1 MRPRVVFLL
10 TIPGVSPATRR
21 LLLLVALSVA
31 VGAIAGGA
39 AYLLVRTIALITNVA
54 LFGEVKWGEIPA
66 LSHLEAS
73 PRLPIVAGIGA
84 VLIATMARFT
94 PIIRGHG
101 IPEAMEAVLRNQSRI
116 APSTAVAKP
125 LSAAIAIGT
134 GGPFGAEGPIIVTG
148 GAIGSLVGQA
158 LRVTPSERKILLAC
172 GAAAGMAATFGA
184 PLASL
189 LLAIE
194 LLVFELSMRSLIPLV
209 VSTSIAGGIHSA
221 VFGSGPLFDVPPLE
235 YAGLSVLP
243 IFAVLGLACG
253 IVAMLVAQGLF
264 FAERSFRSLRLPVF
278 WQPLLGSMI
287 FAGIGLLVPR
297 ALGVGY
303 DVVDDVL
310 AGDLALATLAAVL
323 AAKAVSWWVALGS
336 GTSGGTL
343 APVLLIGASFGGLF
357 GGVLL
362 EIDPGLNISQGAFAV
377 VAMAAVFGAA
387 TRAPLTS
394 IVFVFELT
402 RDFDVML
409 PLMLATVLA
418 ALVFSVLSSESI
430 YTEKLSRRGIRVG
443 GELVAD
449 SLRTTAVTDVMNRVV
464 DTISPDDLAGD
475 VAERIAR
482 GDRGAFPVVD
492 SDGRCLGLVTRVDVL
507 GREIDREAL
516 IGDVMSSDLVTV
528 GPAASLLDAMQ
539 RMNDEGV
546 THLPVVEDG
555 LLIGICT
562 RADIVRS
569 RSDELALERFD
580 EGWLAPVLQRRDRA
594 GRRYLVVGYQSLG
607 GDALMAELAS
617 RVRNDKQARFH
628 VIVPLMAG
636 GDLTDARH
644 RLEMQLGLIADLG
657 AGATGEVAGAD
668 PVAAIEA
675 SVSREPAAGVILSTL
690 PPGSSRWLRSNVPS
704 GLSSRISIPVVTV
717 HDASPGSG
725 D

>member
-1 MRPRVVFLL
+1 MVVGF
-10 TIPGVSPATRR
+10 SSSTRR
-21 LLLLVALSVA
+21 LLLLVGLGA
-31 VGAIAGGA
+31 VVGGLAGGA
-39 AYLLVRTIALITNVA
+39 AYLLVRTISLITNAA
-54 LFGEVKWGEIPA
+54 LLGQWGWGEIPP
-66 LSHLEAS
+66 LSELEAS
-73 PRLPIVAGIGA
+73 PRLPIVAVVGG
-84 VLIATMARFT
+84 LIIAMMAHYT

-116 APSTAVAKP
+116 APSTAISKP

-148 GAIGSLVGQA
+148 GAIGSLVGQI
-158 LRVTPSERKILLAC
+158 LRVTPSERKILLAS

-194 LLVFELSMRSLIPLV
+194 LLLFELSMRSLIPLV
-209 VSTSIAGGIHSA
+209 VATSIAGGVRSA
-221 VFGSGPLFDVPPLE
+221 TFGTGPLFNAPPTD

-243 IFAVLGLACG
+243 LYAMLGLACG
-253 IVAMLVAQGLF
+253 LVAVIVARGLF
-264 FAERSFRSLRLPVF
+264 TAERTFRSMRLPIF
-278 WQPLLGSMI
+278 WQPALGSLI

-303 DVVDDVL
+303 DVIDDVL
-310 AGDLALATLAAVL
+310 AGNLALTTLGAVL
-323 AAKAVSWWVALGS
+323 GAKALSWWVALGS

-357 GGVLL
+357 AGVLL
-362 EIDPGLNISQGAFAV
+362 EIAPGLEITQTGFAV

-387 TRAPLTS
+387 TRLPLTS

-402 RDFDVML
+402 RDFDVVL

-449 SLRTTAVTDVMNRVV
+449 SLRTTAVMDVMNRVV
-464 DTISPDDLAGD
+464 DTVAAGD
-475 VAERIAR
+475 TVGDISDRLAR
-482 GDRGAFPVVD
+482 GERGAFPVIDDEGHCV
-492 SDGRCLGLVTRVDVL
+492 GVVTRHDL
-507 GREIDREAL
+507 IGRELPRD
-516 IGDVMSSDLVTV
+516 STV
-528 GPAASLLDAMQ
+528 GEVVSADVISIGPEASLLDAMQ
-539 RMNDEGV
+539 RMSEEGV
-546 THLPVVEDG
+546 THLPVIEHG
-555 LLIGICT
+555 LLVGICT

-569 RSDELALERFD
+569 RSDELALERLD

-594 GRRYLVVGYQSLG
+594 GRRYVVVGNQSLG
-607 GDALMAELAS
+607 GEALMAELVS
-617 RVRNDKQARFH
+617 RVEADPQLRFH
-628 VIVPLMAG
+628 VVVPLTSG
-636 GDLTDARH
+636 GDLTEARA
-644 RLEMQLGLIADLG
+644 RLEVQLGLIADLG
-657 AGATGEVAGAD
+657 VAATGEVGVAD

-675 SVSREPAAGVILSTL
+675 ALAREPATGVILSTL
-690 PPGSSRWLRSNVPS
+690 PPGSSRWLRSNVPA
-704 GLSSRISIPVVTV
+704 GVGRRISVPCIVV
-717 HDASPGSG
+717 HDEPGESS